1 MIDTLPLH
9 FLYMYLHFDS
19 RRGVPYTFSSDEVG
33 IHMFLGT
40 RLDDLHPLP
49 SEREKISCNN

>member
-1 MIDTLPLH
+1 
-9 FLYMYLHFDS
+9 MYLHFDS

-49 SEREKISCNN
+49 SEREQISCNALTNAGLAL